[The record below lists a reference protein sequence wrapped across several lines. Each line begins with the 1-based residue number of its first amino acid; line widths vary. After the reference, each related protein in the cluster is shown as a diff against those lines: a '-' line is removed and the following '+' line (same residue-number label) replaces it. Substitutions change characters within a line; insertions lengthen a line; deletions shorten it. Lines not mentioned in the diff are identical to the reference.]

1 MNERVLVI
9 GAGMAGLWTA
19 MALSGPGREITLLE
33 RDPPPPEG
41 GPDAAFES
49 WRRRGVGHL
58 RHSHA
63 FLARLRTLVRDEH
76 PGLLKALL
84 DGGCRELGFEGG
96 LTPAHKANYTPK
108 PIDADLAILTSR
120 RTTLETTMRSYVEG
134 LPGVAIRGETYVE
147 DMAIMT
153 GAPSRVTG
161 VRLEDGT
168 VLEADIVVDAAG
180 RNSQAFERL
189 AGLGVAI
196 PETSEACGVIYF
208 TRHYRL
214 NPGQTEPPRG
224 KAGTTGDLGY
234 LKFGVFPADNGCF
247 SITLC
252 VPEVEEALRS
262 AIVNP
267 ETFDA
272 ICRQLP
278 GLDPWVDPATAT
290 PTSKVFGMGMLES
303 RWRDLAHEGRP
314 AIEGFFAVGDSVV
327 RTNPLY
333 GRGCSFAAVSAY
345 LLRDALAAAS
355 LPGARLLV
363 YRDSLERE
371 LRPYYEAMRKADR
384 SAIRR
389 AEAVLT
395 PGHKPSVRGRLARSF
410 LEDGVAIAMRQ
421 DVELL
426 REFLRGFHMLEHPD
440 AWLKRPANLA
450 KIARVWARGRKR
462 NAELYPAKGG
472 PEREEMFQRVGVSA
486 TADLRAAA

>member
-1 MNERVLVI
+1 MTERVLVI

-19 MALSGPGREITLLE
+19 MALAGSNREITLLE
-33 RDPPPPEG
+33 RDPPPPQG
-41 GPDAAFES
+41 GPDAAFDS

-76 PGLLKALL
+76 PELLKALL
-84 DGGCRELGFEGG
+84 DGGCRELGFEGS
-96 LTPAHKANYTPK
+96 LTPAHRTNYTPK

-120 RTTLETTMRSYVEG
+120 RTTLETTMRAYVEA
-134 LPGVAIRGETYVE
+134 LPGVRIRGETYVE
-147 DMAIMT
+147 DLLVAAGPT
-153 GAPSRVTG
+153 PRVIG

-168 VLEADIVVDAAG
+168 VIEADIVVDAAG

-189 AGLGVAI
+189 AGAGVAV

-214 NPGQTEPPRG
+214 NAGRAEPPRG

-234 LKFGVFPADNGCF
+234 LKFGVFPGDNGCF

-252 VPEVEEALRS
+252 VPEVEEALRA
-262 AIVNP
+262 AIVSP

-272 ICRQLP
+272 ICRELP
-278 GLDPWVDPATAT
+278 GLEPWVDPKTAT

-303 RWRDLAHEGRP
+303 RWRDLAPQGRP
-314 AIEGFFAVGDSVV
+314 AVEGFFPVGDSVV

-345 LLRDALAAAS
+345 ALRDALAAAS

-371 LRPYYEAMRKADR
+371 LRPYYEVMRKSDR

-389 AEAVLT
+389 AEAALT
-395 PGHKPSVRGRLARSF
+395 PGQKSSVRGRLARSF
-410 LEDGVAIAMRQ
+410 LEDGVSIAMRQ

-426 REFLRGFHMLEHPD
+426 REFLLGFHMLEHPD
-440 AWLKRPANLA
+440 AWLKRPSNMV

-462 NAELYPAKGG
+462 NADLYPAKSG
-472 PEREEMFQRVGVSA
+472 PDRGDMLGRVGVSA
-486 TADLRAAA
+486 TADLRPSA